1 MFMGLLQG
9 KASSLLLENT
19 DYSSK
24 NVGQGR
30 ETFWNKIINQL
41 CYS

>member
-24 NVGQGR
+24 KCGAR
-30 ETFWNKIINQL
+30 EGNIL
-41 CYS
+41 E